1 MGDEEGDWITVASD
15 KELIEA
21 IEYLSEINPDKHSRF
36 NVLDLGMS
44 GSVLFPSSSSSYQLP
59 PRTAMPYHIPAGSPY
74 SASASSFPPSPLT
87 IPPTAQTNYVPMG
100 SPPRPPS
107 PAQYLPEASPVSR
120 PQQVQPPQPKPQQP
134 EPQQPEVVSQP
145 QPVEDVRE
153 EPQQVQPPQPKPE
166 VVIKEEEPVSSSIA
180 SSVPEP
186 SRGKYDAK
194 FIRDNSIPDG
204 TELSPGEVFTKEW
217 IMRNTG
223 DRVWPAGTTLV
234 WQTGD
239 KLEQVGE
246 SVVPVVHPP
255 GTGNIHV
262 TLKAPEKPGRH
273 VVSHYRL
280 CLPNGDL
287 FGNRIWLDV
296 RTRPE

>member
-1 MGDEEGDWITVASD
+1 MG
-15 KELIEA
+15 
-21 IEYLSEINPDKHSRF
+21 
-36 NVLDLGMS
+36 
-44 GSVLFPSSSSSYQLP
+44 
-59 PRTAMPYHIPAGSPY
+59 
-74 SASASSFPPSPLT
+74 
-87 IPPTAQTNYVPMG
+87 
-100 SPPRPPS
+100 
-107 PAQYLPEASPVSR
+107 
-120 PQQVQPPQPKPQQP
+120 PKPQQP

-145 QPVEDVRE
+145 QPVED
-153 EPQQVQPPQPKPE
+153 
-166 VVIKEEEPVSSSIA
+166 EPVSSSIA